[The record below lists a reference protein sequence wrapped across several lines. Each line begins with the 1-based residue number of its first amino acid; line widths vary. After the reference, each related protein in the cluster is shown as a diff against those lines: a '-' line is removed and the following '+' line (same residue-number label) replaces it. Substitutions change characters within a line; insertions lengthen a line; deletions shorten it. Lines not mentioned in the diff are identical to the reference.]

1 MFEIFSGGFVV
12 SMLTGTIR
20 MSVPIL
26 LPALGDIYTQRS
38 GILNLGIEGIMLMGA
53 LAGFIGVAFTN
64 SLFIG
69 IMFSIII
76 GMVFAGVMAF
86 LSVTVKANQV
96 IAGTAITILGTGLSS
111 FLFRAIFGVQKLP
124 PLVREF
130 PVYKIPVLSDIPY
143 IGTIFFEHN
152 IFIYLT
158 YILVPVTWLIL
169 EKTTFGLNVCAVGEH
184 PHAADAKGI
193 NVSLTRYMCVLIS
206 GAYAGLGGAFLSIGF
221 MNTFLAQMVGGR
233 GFIAIAVVIFS
244 RWEPFRA
251 LAAALLFGIANALQL
266 RLQAMGVP
274 FPPQALQAL
283 PYIITIIVL
292 LCVSRRAEFPS
303 AYTIPFRR
311 EER

>member
-1 MFEIFSGGFVV
+1 MFA
-12 SMLTGTIR
+12 GTIR

-38 GILNLGIEGIMLMGA
+38 GILNLGVEGVMLMGA
-53 LAGFIGVAFTN
+53 LAGFLGVAFTDN
-64 SLFIG
+64 LF
-69 IMFSIII
+69 I
-76 GMVFAGVMAF
+76 GMVFSAFIGMISAGVMAF

-96 IAGTAITILGTGLSS
+96 IAGTAITILGAGLSS

-130 PVYKIPVLSDIPY
+130 PVCKIPVLSDIPY

-152 IFIYLT
+152 LFVYLA
-158 YILVPVTWLIL
+158 YILVPLTWLIL
-169 EKTTFGLNVCAVGEH
+169 ERTTFGLNARAVGEH

-193 NVSLTRYMCVLIS
+193 NVSLTRYLCVLIG

-233 GFIAIAVVIFS
+233 GFIAIAVVVFS

-251 LAAALLFGIANALQL
+251 LAAALLFGVANALQV

-283 PYIITIIVL
+283 PYIMTIVVL
-292 LCVSRRAEFPS
+292 LSVSRRASFPS
-303 AYTIPFRR
+303 AYTIPFSR